1 MPDNEDNKGKM
12 KTYSV
17 TQDWVYLS
25 ETLSERRVKFILLE
39 KGYFVVWRGIITAI
53 PPKWEFKLIK
63 AVSKFN

>member
-1 MPDNEDNKGKM
+1 MPDNKDNKGKM

-39 KGYFVVWRGIITAI
+39 KGYFVCLKRDNNSY
-53 PPKWEFKLIK
+53 PPKMGTQIDQSYW
-63 AVSKFN
+63 